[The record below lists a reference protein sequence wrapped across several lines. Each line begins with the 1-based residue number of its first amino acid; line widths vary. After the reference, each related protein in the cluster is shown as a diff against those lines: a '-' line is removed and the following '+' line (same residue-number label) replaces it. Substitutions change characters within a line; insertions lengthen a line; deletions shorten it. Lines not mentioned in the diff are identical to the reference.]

1 MIAAARALIAKDL
14 RLERRVPQL
23 TGAMS
28 LFSLTTFVVFHFA
41 LQRDRVDGSLAAGI
55 LVTTIVFAAVLGAG
69 RLFVA
74 EHEDGGFDGFLLAP
88 VDRSAMLLGKAAVF
102 CLFLVAVE
110 LVALP
115 AFALLLLD
123 PPLTAGTVAAA
134 AAMLLLAD
142 AGIAVIG
149 TLVGGLATRTR
160 ARDLL
165 VPLIA
170 LPLLLPLVIGSA
182 ESLTAVF
189 AAGGGDPLP
198 GRWLVTMGL
207 YDLVFALL
215 AFALFDYLIED

>member
-1 MIAAARALIAKDL
+1 MVSTVAALIGKDL
-14 RLERRVPQL
+14 SLERRVPQMVP
-23 TGAMS
+23 AMA
-28 LFSLTTFVVFHFA
+28 LFSLSTFVVFHFA
-41 LQRDRVDGSLAAGI
+41 LQRDAVAGALAAGVFTAT
-55 LVTTIVFAAVLGAG
+55 LLFAAMLGIG

-88 VDRSAMLLGKAAVF
+88 VDRTALLLAKAAVLF
-102 CLFLVAVE
+102 LFLVLVQ

-123 PPLTAGTVAAA
+123 PALSAARLWDA
-134 AAMLLLAD
+134 AIVLLLVD

-149 TLVGGLATRTR
+149 ALVGALAIQTR

-170 LPLLLPLVIGSA
+170 LPLLLPIVIGCS
-182 ESLTAVF
+182 ESLAAVF
-189 AAGGGDPLP
+189 AAGSANPLP
-198 GRWLVTMGL
+198 GRWLMTIGL

-215 AFALFDYLIED
+215 AFALFDYLVED